1 MPVYH
6 YRGIACDH
14 EFEIRQSFSD
24 DAIANCEVCGLPVRR
39 VIHASPVVF
48 KGSGWYITDSRPT
61 SDPIGGVKDVTKTAD
76 DSAKPAE
83 KSTEKSEKSEKS
95 EAKPAAK
102 AEPVAATTKAK

>member
-14 EFEIRQSFSD
+14 EFEVRQSFSD
-24 DAIANCEVCGLPVRR
+24 DPIADCEVCGQPVRR

-48 KGSGWYITDSRPT
+48 KGTGWYITDSRPT
-61 SDPIGGVKDVTKTAD
+61 TDPIGGVKDISKPGD
-76 DSAKPAE
+76 DASKPAE
-83 KSTEKSEKSEKS
+83 TATEKTDKA

-102 AEPVAATTKAK
+102 SEPVAASATKAE

>member
-24 DAIANCEVCGLPVRR
+24 DPVAECEVCGQPVRR

-61 SDPIGGVKDVTKTAD
+61 SDPIGGVKDVTKSSD
-76 DSAKPAE
+76 DSAKPATETTKE
-83 KSTEKSEKSEKS
+83 KSDTSG
-95 EAKPAAK
+95 AKPAAK
-102 AEPVAATTKAK
+102 SEPVAATNKAE